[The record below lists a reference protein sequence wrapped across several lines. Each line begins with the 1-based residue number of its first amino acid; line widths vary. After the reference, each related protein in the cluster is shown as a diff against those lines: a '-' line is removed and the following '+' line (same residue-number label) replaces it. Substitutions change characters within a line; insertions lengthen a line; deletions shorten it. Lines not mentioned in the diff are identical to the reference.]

1 MSKEYRPF
9 PEDLYLENFVND
21 MEVAYGAAGT
31 AKQLLPN
38 AFLVEQSQK
47 FAFWEAIQTGVSQ
60 QAFERIREVSPFTDT
75 DWARFLDIST
85 KSLLRYRQDANH
97 RFKPGHSETILEV
110 AELCTVGVRVFGS
123 PEAYEHWLGTPNA
136 ALAGQKPQA
145 LVGSSYGQQ
154 LLLDEL
160 IRIDQGIFA

>member
-1 MSKEYRPF
+1 MS
-9 PEDLYLENFVND
+9 EDYADYPDESVDCLLNEL
-21 MEVAYGAAGT
+21 EVAYEVRSAQPIFTQMPA
-31 AKQLLPN
+31 P
-38 AFLVEQSQK
+38 K
-47 FAFWEAIQTGVSQ
+47 FAFWEASQTGISLR
-60 QAFERIREVSPFTDT
+60 AFERIREVSPFTDA

-85 KSLLRYRQDANH
+85 KSLLRYRQDVNH
-97 RFKPGHSETILEV
+97 RFRPGQSETILEI
-110 AELCTVGVRVFGS
+110 AELCTVGVQVFGS
-123 PEAYEHWLGTPNA
+123 PKAYEHWLGTPNA